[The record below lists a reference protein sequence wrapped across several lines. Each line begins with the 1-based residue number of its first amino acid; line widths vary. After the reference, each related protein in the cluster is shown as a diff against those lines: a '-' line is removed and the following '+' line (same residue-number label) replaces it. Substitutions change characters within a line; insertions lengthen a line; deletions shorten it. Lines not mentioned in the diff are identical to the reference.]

1 MIPAQ
6 QKEAHNNN
14 SPHPNERPKPCIFR
28 RERERDLLTKK
39 NWKPTVF
46 QQRAFFARPTIWAA
60 KWNIE
65 SSSTTQKSEL
75 SDEGA
80 AQGAN
85 DPSCTITV
93 FY

>member
-1 MIPAQ
+1 MKDPSHA
-6 QKEAHNNN
+6 
-14 SPHPNERPKPCIFR
+14 FLG
-28 RERERDLLTKK
+28 ERERLTHKEELEA
-39 NWKPTVF
+39 NCIPTTRILCSSNNLGCKMEP
-46 QQRAFFARPTIWAA
+46 RAATL
-60 KWNIE
+60 
-65 SSSTTQKSEL
+65 KSEL

>member
-1 MIPAQ
+1 MKDPSHA
-6 QKEAHNNN
+6 
-14 SPHPNERPKPCIFR
+14 FLG
-28 RERERDLLTKK
+28 ERERDLLTKK

>member
-1 MIPAQ
+1 MLAPY
-6 QKEAHNNN
+6 
-14 SPHPNERPKPCIFR
+14 PNERPKPCIFR
-28 RERERDLLTKK
+28 ETHKELEA
-39 NWKPTVF
+39 NSPTTRILCSSNNLGCKMEP
-46 QQRAFFARPTIWAA
+46 RAATL
-60 KWNIE
+60 
-65 SSSTTQKSEL
+65 KSEL